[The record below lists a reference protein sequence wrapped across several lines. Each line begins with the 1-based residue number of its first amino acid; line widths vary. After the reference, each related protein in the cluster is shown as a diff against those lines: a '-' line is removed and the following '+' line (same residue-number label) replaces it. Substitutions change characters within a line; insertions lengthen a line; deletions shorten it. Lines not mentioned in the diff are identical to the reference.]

1 MKIGKKSSTKENQL
15 LLFPLQKQ
23 SIMTYRKF
31 LLSVLAIAGTT
42 VAMAQP
48 ARMQVIHNCADKA
61 ADTVDIWVNGPTTT
75 KLENVPFRRATA
87 YLNLTPGTYNIGIA
101 SKTSTAVTDTFY
113 NLNATLAANTNY
125 VAVAGGIESATGYT
139 PAPPLRISVF
149 ATARTAASNPANTD
163 LLVLHGSTDA
173 PTVDVRSG
181 TNTLVNDI
189 AFGNFSSYLEL
200 PTADY
205 KIRITTSTG
214 FPTVQTYSAPL
225 QGLSLGGQSIVVL
238 ASGFLNPAANSNGPA
253 FGLFVAL
260 SSGGALVPLPTT
272 TPESFARIQA
282 IHNCADKAGD
292 SVDVYL
298 NGTRIIDNFAFRTAT
313 GFIDVPAKSPVNVG
327 IALKNSTSVT
337 DTFYNLNATL
347 DSAGTYILT
356 ANGIESPTGYTPN
369 PAFRLS
375 VFGGAKETGA
385 NSGNTDILVMHGST
399 DAPTVDV
406 RAGSSVLV
414 NDIAFGQYNSTGYIS
429 LPASNATIS
438 ITDATGAT
446 TVQRYDVP
454 LGTLS
459 LGGQAVTVV
468 ASGFLTPANNSNGA
482 AFGLYV
488 ALATGGALVALPVNT
503 TSVNNVASKKYDFS
517 IAPNPAN
524 DVLNIMSNAQL
535 NNSTITITDV
545 AGRTVKQVRNNG
557 TQINIGDLNSGMYF
571 LRIENGDS
579 FGVQRFVKQ

>member
-1 MKIGKKSSTKENQL
+1 MMYKKL
-15 LLFPLQKQ
+15 LL
-23 SIMTYRKF
+23 SA
-31 LLSVLAIAGTT
+31 LAIMGTT

-48 ARMQVIHNCADKA
+48 ARVQVIHNCADKA

-75 KLENVPFRRATA
+75 KLENVAFRTATA
-87 YLNLTPGTYNIGIA
+87 YLNLNPGAYNIGIA
-101 SKTSTAVTDTFY
+101 PKTSTAVTDTFY
-113 NLNATLAANTNY
+113 NLSATLAASTNY
-125 VAVAGGIESATGYT
+125 VAVAGGIESATGYN
-139 PAPPLRISVF
+139 PAPPLRISVY
-149 ATARTAASNPANTD
+149 ASARTVASNGANTD

-189 AFGNFSSYLEL
+189 SFGNFSSYLEL

-205 KIRITTSTG
+205 KIRITTTTG
-214 FPTVQTYSAPL
+214 ATTVQTYSAPL
-225 QGLSLGGQSIVVL
+225 QTLGLAGQSIVVL
-238 ASGFLNPAANSNGPA
+238 ASGFLTPANNSNGPA

-260 SSGGALVPLPTT
+260 SSGGALTPLPTT

-298 NGTRIIDNFAFRTAT
+298 NGVRIADNFAFRTAT
-313 GFIDVPAKSPVNVG
+313 PFLDVPAKTPVNVG
-327 IALKNSTSVT
+327 IALKNSTSVA

-347 DSAGTYILT
+347 DSGGRYILT

-375 VFGGAKETGA
+375 VFGGAKELGA
-385 NSGNTDILVMHGST
+385 NSANTDILVVHGST

-414 NDIAFGQYNSTGYIS
+414 NDIAFGQYNSAGYFS
-429 LPASNATIS
+429 LPAANATVS
-438 ITDATGAT
+438 ITDASGAT
-446 TVQRYDVP
+446 TVRRYDVP

-459 LGGQAVTVV
+459 LGGQAITVV
-468 ASGFLTPANNSNGA
+468 ASGFLDPSKNSNGA
-482 AFGLYV
+482 AFGLHV

-503 TSVNNVASKKYDFS
+503 TSVNNVMVKKYDFT

-524 DVLNIMSNAQL
+524 DVLNIMSSTQL
-535 NNSTITITDV
+535 NNSMITITDV
-545 AGRTVKQVRNNG
+545 AGRTVKQVRNNSS
-557 TQINIGDLNSGMYF
+557 QINIGDLNSGIYF
-571 LRIENGDS
+571 LRIENGDAI
-579 FGVQRFVKQ
+579 GVQRFVKQ